1 MDPDAQ
7 DEWVDMFRD
16 DGLVLEEERLIE
28 ADRLNK
34 LIVERMTALS
44 RKRAEVVKMK
54 KLKWERA
61 KVEKMKKLNWE
72 RANMERMNMERANM
86 QMSNMQMSN
95 MQMSNMQR
103 MKQFRLERL
112 QNQHVGQYREI
123 RGLPLGFH
131 RDLVGGEM

>member
-61 KVEKMKKLNWE
+61 KVEKMRKL
-72 RANMERMNMERANM
+72 NMERVNMERA
-86 QMSNMQMSN
+86 NMQMSN

>member
-1 MDPDAQ
+1 MDPDAE
-7 DEWVDMFRD
+7 DEWVDIFRD

-61 KVEKMKKLNWE
+61 KVEKMRKL
-72 RANMERMNMERANM
+72 NMERVNMERA
-86 QMSNMQMSN
+86 NMQMSN